1 MTITKRQFNHLNEMG
16 IKVWQQRNSSEEQ
29 LAGNPNTSQALSPF
43 IDPKLLTQHLLFTDI
58 LQSINVSIGEITIKN
73 NVIDLGLFNWQ
84 FIETESITFANST
97 LSTPVITAFENSVKL
112 KKELWKTLQQKV
124 LN

>member
-16 IKVWQQRNSSEEQ
+16 IKVWQQRTSSEEQ
-29 LAGNPNTSQALSPF
+29 LADNTNNSQATSQL
-43 IDPKLLTQHLLFTDI
+43 IDPKSLTEHLLFTDI

-73 NVIDLGLFNWQ
+73 NMIDLGLFNWQ
-84 FIETESITFANST
+84 FIETDAITFANST

-112 KKELWKTLQQKV
+112 KKELWKIIQQKV